1 MHIGEYQ
8 NKMDEKGRVI
18 MPSKFREELGH
29 SFFVTKGM
37 ENCLFVFDNDEWEEL
52 GEKINDSSQLSRK
65 ESRGFARLF
74 YAGASNSSFD
84 KQGRILIPNHLRE
97 YANITKDVVIIGV
110 AKRIEIWAKE
120 SWDAYNNDEFL
131 NYETLTEKMADLN
144 I

>member
-1 MHIGEYQ
+1 MYIGEYQ

>member
-1 MHIGEYQ
+1 
-8 NKMDEKGRVI
+8 